1 VSHAIDL
8 FENVLQHLLKIKRW
22 DTATH
27 SKYVTAAVK
36 RKTVAATA
44 KMDVALECLS
54 RSEVRVARFGGPP
67 CLSLF
72 C

>member
-8 FENVLQHLLKIKRW
+8 FENVFQHLLKIKRR

-27 SKYVTAAVK
+27 SEYVTAAVK

-44 KMDVALECLS
+44 KMDVAFECLT
-54 RSEVRVARFGGPP
+54 RSEVRDPRFGGPRLFS
-67 CLSLF
+67 LSY
-72 C
+72 